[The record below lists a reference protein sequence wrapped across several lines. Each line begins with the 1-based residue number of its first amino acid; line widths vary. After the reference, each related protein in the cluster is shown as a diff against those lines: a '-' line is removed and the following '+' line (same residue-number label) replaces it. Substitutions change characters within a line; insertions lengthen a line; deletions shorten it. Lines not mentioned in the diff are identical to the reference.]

1 MHRIGFVCVI
11 VIQLLSAA
19 SEAEEGCEKFAW
31 SLSRERAWF
40 AASEK
45 AAVVAGESLTAVPN
59 AAFNVRLQPA
69 SEASFV
75 LPPERK
81 PRSDGGFGGIVRLP
95 ALDRAGIYQITVSDE
110 AWIDVVQDDRY
121 ARSVG
126 STGRSDCS
134 PAYHHSRRPSDRCN
148 LRSRKRGT
156 RWRSGLDTP
165 PHNHDL
171 MTGVFPTSAIWE

>member
-59 AAFNVRLQPA
+59 AAVNVRLQPA

-75 LPPERK
+75 LSPERK

-134 PAYHHSRRPSDRCN
+134 ALRKSVRLELGPAPFVVQLSAVA
-148 LRSRKRGT
+148 
-156 RWRSGLDTP
+156 TP
-165 PHNHDL
+165 IIV
-171 MTGVFPTSAIWE
+171 MAIGRAD

>member
-126 STGRSDCS
+126 STRRSDCS
-134 PAYHHSRRPSDRCN
+134 ALRKSVRLELGPAPFVVQLSAAATPIIVMAIRRAD
-148 LRSRKRGT
+148 
-156 RWRSGLDTP
+156 
-165 PHNHDL
+165 
-171 MTGVFPTSAIWE
+171 

>member
-1 MHRIGFVCVI
+1 M
-11 VIQLLSAA
+11 
-19 SEAEEGCEKFAW
+19 
-31 SLSRERAWF
+31 
-40 AASEK
+40 
-45 AAVVAGESLTAVPN
+45 AGESLTAVPN

-134 PAYHHSRRPSDRCN
+134 ALRKSVRLELGPAPFVVQLSAVA
-148 LRSRKRGT
+148 
-156 RWRSGLDTP
+156 TP
-165 PHNHDL
+165 IIV
-171 MTGVFPTSAIWE
+171 MAIGRAD